1 MMSMHQ
7 WQIPC
12 LSWREGEIGG
22 ERGGKGGVGGERD
35 IRYR

>member
-1 MMSMHQ
+1 MSMHQ

-12 LSWREGEIGG
+12 LSGREGEIGREG
-22 ERGGKGGVGGERD
+22 GGKVGVGEERD

>member
-1 MMSMHQ
+1 MSMYQ

-12 LSWREGEIGG
+12 LTGGEGGIWG
-22 ERGGKGGVGGERD
+22 ERGGKGGVDGEQN